1 VLRVIS
7 YSKRKQH
14 KNTNNSLKGFPVI
27 TSFGA
32 EDLETF
38 IGNLS
43 VTVVV
48 VGSILVLLLVA
59 IAASI
64 AKSRKKKTQAL
75 KLPLFIAIMVV
86 VLGTTFTISG
96 GTVYLN
102 LKSATGGP
110 VHWHADFEVW
120 ACGNEVELRDPTGF
134 LSNKI
139 GTATYHEHDD
149 KRIHVEGVPIDLPYD
164 YSLGKFF
171 NVVGGGISKDTLIVP
186 LNDNGKYFEDHPEET
201 DGDGNPKQAPE
212 QLDTFIHEAEG
223 KVASFVNGEWCGGQP
238 SELQVFDYKFDA
250 ATKTYKQTKI
260 ADPANFMPA
269 HESQV
274 PNGDCIIVEFGPA
287 RDRTDKLCKQYGVRD
302 ADRCLDFG
310 VPPKDRERV
319 CDIREVR

>member
-1 VLRVIS
+1 
-7 YSKRKQH
+7 
-14 KNTNNSLKGFPVI
+14 VI
-27 TSFGA
+27 TFFGA

-38 IGNLS
+38 IANLS

-48 VGSILVLLLVA
+48 VGSILVVLLVV

-75 KLPLFIAIMVV
+75 KLPLFVAIVVV

-102 LKSATGGP
+102 VKSATGGP
-110 VHWHADFEVW
+110 VHWHADFEIW

-149 KRIHVEGVPIDLPYD
+149 KRIHVEGVPTDLPYD

-171 NVVGGGISKDTLIVP
+171 NVVGGGISRDTLVVP
-186 LNDNGKYFEDHPEET
+186 LNDNGKYFEDHHEET
-201 DGDGNPKQAPE
+201 DGDGNPTPAPE
-212 QLDTFIHEAEG
+212 QLDPFITTETEG
-223 KVASFVNGEWCGGQP
+223 KIVSFVNGETCGSDAAQV
-238 SELQVFDYKFDA
+238 QVFDYKFDA

-260 ADPANFMPA
+260 EDPANFMPA
-269 HESQV
+269 HEAQV
-274 PNGDCIIVEFGPA
+274 PNGDCSIVEFSPVK
-287 RDRTDKLCKQYGVRD
+287 DRTDKLCKQYGVRD

-310 VPPKDRERV
+310 VQAKDRERV